1 MIIPPFGFFKQKFI
15 FLSEKGIFYFT
26 SEKASVLLTQ
36 VDFIYM
42 RNSVSR
48 EYMVIMLYT
57 ESIYSDEEIAHFT
70 IFMHLVKIY
79 VVFQEPRILLT
90 LSNWY
95 LLFEKT
101 FLNNLSVLVKS
112 WIFNII
118 KFENT
123 LYLYNLFHAW
133 YPIEKRKV
141 T

>member
-15 FLSEKGIFYFT
+15 FLSEKGIFCIA

-36 VDFIYM
+36 VDSIYM

-90 LSNWY
+90 LSN
-95 LLFEKT
+95 
-101 FLNNLSVLVKS
+101 
-112 WIFNII
+112 
-118 KFENT
+118 
-123 LYLYNLFHAW
+123 
-133 YPIEKRKV
+133 
-141 T
+141 

>member
-1 MIIPPFGFFKQKFI
+1 MIIAPFGFFKQKFV
-15 FLSEKGIFYFT
+15 FLSEKGIFCIA

-36 VDFIYM
+36 VDSIYM

-48 EYMVIMLYT
+48 EYMVRILYT
-57 ESIYSDEEIAHFT
+57 ESIYSDEEISHST

-95 LLFEKT
+95 ILFEKN
-101 FLNNLSVLVKS
+101 FLNNPSVLVKS

-118 KFENT
+118 RFENT

-133 YPIEKRKV
+133 YPIKKKKIS
-141 T
+141 